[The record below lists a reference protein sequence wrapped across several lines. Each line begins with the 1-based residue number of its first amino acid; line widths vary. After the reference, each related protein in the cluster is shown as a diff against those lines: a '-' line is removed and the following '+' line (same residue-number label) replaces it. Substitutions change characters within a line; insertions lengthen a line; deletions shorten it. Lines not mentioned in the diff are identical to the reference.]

1 MKKTSLVIMAAG
13 IGSRFGGGIKQ
24 LAPVGPSGE
33 IIMDYSIHDALEAG
47 FDKIIFIIRK
57 DLEKDFKEII
67 GNRIERIAPV
77 EYAYQEMDDLP
88 EGFSV
93 PEGRKKPWGTGQ
105 AILAARNLIKEPFLV
120 INADDYYGKEGF
132 RIVHDYMVNE
142 MKDDADVYDICM
154 GGFVLENTLSD
165 NGSVTRGVC
174 HVENG
179 FLKNVTETYDI
190 RRSGDGLAAA
200 DEAGNPVSVQ
210 ADQPVSMNMWGLPVR
225 FLEELEHGFPKF
237 LDGLK
242 PEDIKAEYL
251 LPKIIDDLVQE
262 GKAKVRVLDTPD
274 KWFGVT
280 YQEDKQA
287 VVDAIRGL
295 IRDGVY
301 KEKLFG

>member
-1 MKKTSLVIMAAG
+1 
-13 IGSRFGGGIKQ
+13 
-24 LAPVGPSGE
+24 
-33 IIMDYSIHDALEAG
+33 MDYSIHDALEAG

-142 MKDDADVYDICM
+142 MDDTKDTFDMCM
-154 GGFVLENTLSD
+154 AGFILSNTLSE
-165 NGSVTRGVC
+165 NGPVTRGVC
-174 HVENG
+174 TVDNNG
-179 FLKNVTETYDI
+179 YLSKVTETYDVYKAE
-190 RRSGDGLAAA
+190 DGMHAA
-200 DEAGNPVSVQ
+200 DHDGNPVIVSE
-210 ADQPVSMNMWGLPVR
+210 DQHVSMNMFGLPVS
-225 FLEELEHGFPKF
+225 FVKELEKGFPEF
-237 LDGLK
+237 LSNVKEGDL
-242 PEDIKAEYL
+242 KAEYL
-251 LPKIIDDLVQE
+251 LPAVIDE
-262 GKAKVRVLDTPD
+262 CIHSGKGAVRVLETKD

-280 YQEDKQA
+280 YKEDKPA
-287 VVDAIRGL
+287 VVASIQKLVDA
-295 IRDGVY
+295 GVY
-301 KEKLFG
+301 PKKLF